1 MIRDEKEP
9 VRTRPHQTLRRGVR
23 PEVLIWAKQLR
34 ANPAAGE
41 AALWSR
47 LRASRMGFRF
57 RRQAT
62 LRGWIADFWCP
73 AKRLVVEVDGW
84 SHRNEARRIKD
95 WVRDRRLSEEFGI
108 KTLRFPV
115 EAMVDNLDKV
125 VDQVKATLASRPTAY
140 IHCTGTNSHTRRRG
154 VLPLIHDSMEKLET
168 MTPEEALRS
177 SLELDRERTDI
188 RSIEEYV
195 LMIRQLV
202 DIKNVLGDAPAG
214 TRVRTSIR
222 DLQECLPQIRQM
234 DDHKVEVSDKRPDCR
249 TGAAPA
255 ALPGWAFDGRPA
267 RTEREF
273 LPGMQFLSLVPKY
286 EAADP

>member
-1 MIRDEKEP
+1 
-9 VRTRPHQTLRRGVR
+9 
-23 PEVLIWAKQLR
+23 
-34 ANPAAGE
+34 
-41 AALWSR
+41 
-47 LRASRMGFRF
+47 MGFRF

-115 EAMVDNLDKV
+115 EAMVNNLDKV
-125 VDQVKATLASRPTAY
+125 VDQVRATLASRPTAY

-154 VLPLIHDSMEKLET
+154 VLPLLHGSMEKLET
-168 MTPEEALRS
+168 MTPEEALRAF
-177 SLELDRERTDI
+177 LELDRERTDI

-195 LMIRQLV
+195 LVIRQLV

-214 TRVRTSIR
+214 TRVRTAIR
-222 DLQECLPQIRQM
+222 DLQGCLPQIRQM
-234 DDHKVEVSDKRPDCR
+234 DDQRLKCQTSARIVELERTPPRCPDGHSMVVRQGPNASFFWGCSSFPSCRNTKRLTR
-249 TGAAPA
+249 EQIVQ
-255 ALPGWAFDGRPA
+255 LPH
-267 RTEREF
+267 
-273 LPGMQFLSLVPKY
+273 
-286 EAADP
+286 